1 MIKMQGAHPPSSFW
15 ILDKGLAPPGVMLD
29 VAPMD
34 GCWDPPPPRNG
45 FAIRPKVNGDAAAA
59 FCAKKP
65 IGLRKKTV
73 IPFPDVPRA

>member
-1 MIKMQGAHPPSSFW
+1 MIKMQGTHPPSSFW

-29 VAPMD
+29 VAPMV

-45 FAIRPKVNGDAAAA
+45 LAMRPKVNGDAAAA
-59 FCAKKP
+59 FCAVD

-73 IPFPDVPRA
+73 IPSTNVPRA